1 MTVKNADATST
12 GSDEAATAEP
22 TFDRRGFMIL
32 GAGGLLAAVLQSAR
46 PAAAQSAQRRGTLV
60 IALDISDATGLDP
73 VRVYQ
78 YSNPLPTH
86 AAYDG
91 MVTFDPG
98 DSVNLKPALATEW
111 AYQPDGKTV
120 RLKLRTD
127 VKFASGKPMTA
138 EDVRFSFTR
147 QLNIKD
153 QPWQYISHIE
163 EVKVVDSHTVDIVL
177 KDPSL
182 PLMTIIAT
190 PAFGVLEKELVIA
203 HGGTDAPD
211 AKEKDKATDWLN
223 ENSAGTGPY
232 RLTGWQRNQQIQMVK
247 NPNYWKGTPGYD
259 RVLIRH
265 MSESAAQ
272 LLAIQRGDV
281 DVAFNLIPEQIATL
295 KDDPNITV
303 AGMTS
308 LDFIYMAVVEA
319 PTNPALQNKLARQA
333 IGYAIDY
340 DGIIKNLIGG
350 KAVRPVSFLPVG
362 VNGSTEELTKEIGFR
377 EDLAKSKQLLAQ
389 AGMPDG
395 FKFQLSYGNAAI
407 AGVGYQNL
415 AQKLQSDL
423 ARVGIRGR
431 ADADGPGQHA
441 DHVSGREARGG
452 ADLLEPAGAGKLAV
466 EQRHDQPRGRPR
478 ALEGARRSPQAGGRR
493 GCGTRSGEG
502 RSALQAIPAG
512 DGRCGPPLRADPAG
526 VSGGGAQER
535 VRPEIDGGR
544 LDGRAGRSQARLM
557 LLPVI
562 PSGAK
567 RSRGTSSCRRG
578 VKKRSLRYASLRSAP
593 VGMTEFGSGGAAA

>member
-22 TFDRRGFMIL
+22 TFDRRGFLIL

-163 EVKVVDSHTVDIVL
+163 EVKVVDPHTVDIVL

-190 PAFGVLEKELVIA
+190 PAFGVLEKEVVIA

-247 NPNYWKGTPGYD
+247 NPNYWKGTPWLRPRSDPPHERECGAAPCHPARRRRCGVQSHSRTD
-259 RVLIRH
+259 RH
-265 MSESAAQ
+265 
-272 LLAIQRGDV
+272 
-281 DVAFNLIPEQIATL
+281 PEGRSQHYRR
-295 KDDPNITV
+295 
-303 AGMTS
+303 GMTS

-350 KAVRPVSFLPVG
+350 NAVRPVSFLPVG
-362 VNGSTEELTKEIGFR
+362 VNGSTEALTKEIGFR

-389 AGMPDG
+389 AGMPEG

-423 ARVGIRGR
+423 ARVGIRAELTPMDQVNMRTMYLGGKLEAALTFWNPPAPENWLWSSATINRVAGR
-431 ADADGPGQHA
+431 VHWKVPEEVRKLVADAGAERDLAKGAALYKQYQQAMVDAAHHFVLIQPVYQVA
-441 DHVSGREARGG
+441 VRNSVSGLKLTAAGWMAELGG
-452 ADLLEPAGAGKLAV
+452 AKPA
-466 EQRHDQPRGRPR
+466 
-478 ALEGARRSPQAGGRR
+478 
-493 GCGTRSGEG
+493 
-502 RSALQAIPAG
+502 
-512 DGRCGPPLRADPAG
+512 
-526 VSGGGAQER
+526 
-535 VRPEIDGGR
+535 
-544 LDGRAGRSQARLM
+544 
-557 LLPVI
+557 
-562 PSGAK
+562 
-567 RSRGTSSCRRG
+567 
-578 VKKRSLRYASLRSAP
+578 
-593 VGMTEFGSGGAAA
+593 